1 MVQEMKMLRDLTAP
15 IESNPVTITPTRL
28 EQDTSP
34 APLQREPVV
43 NDFAI
48 TAATKNGSGSQT
60 SNAVLLRALF
70 KMGIPVSGKNLFPSN
85 IQGRPTW
92 YTIRLSKDGYIARR
106 ETTEIMIVLNPDT
119 VLEDHQNTAPGG
131 VFMYADDIKLPVRRS
146 DLHYY
151 AIPVREMARAH
162 EADPKL
168 RTYVGNMVYVGA
180 IAQLLGIELSE
191 IEAALMF
198 HFKGKAKP
206 VESNMRVVRA
216 AAAWA
221 AENLVKT
228 DPYRVER
235 MDKTRGQIMIDG
247 NTAAALGA
255 IYGGLG
261 FAAWYPITPATS
273 LADALNEYLPRLR
286 MDPET
291 KAPTYAV
298 VQAEDELAALG
309 MVLGAGWAGARAM
322 TSTSGPGISLM
333 AEFSGL
339 GYFAEIPAVIWDVQ
353 RMGPATG
360 LPTRVSQGDIIAAYW
375 LGHGDTKHP
384 VLLPGSVYECFEFG
398 WRAFDLAERLQ
409 TPVFVLSDLDLGM
422 NQWMSKPF
430 DYPEEPM
437 DRGKVLTAEQV
448 NAARGF
454 ARYKDVDGDGIGW
467 RTLPGNDSPFAAYFT
482 RGSGHNERA
491 MLSERADDWENN
503 MDRLAR
509 KFETARRLMPPPVV
523 DLVEGAEIGIIGFGS
538 TDPAIQEGRALL
550 EAKGIHTSYLRL
562 RALPMN
568 DDVTMFLAAHK
579 RIYVVELNS
588 DAQLC
593 QLVRLHSPKDAEK
606 VYPANHN
613 DGLPLT
619 AHWVSEEILYQET
632 RH

>member
-1 MVQEMKMLRDLTAP
+1 MIREYISQAEYVA
-15 IESNPVTITPTRL
+15 TPPPQP
-28 EQDTSP
+28 EASP
-34 APLQREPVV
+34 AIANREPIV
-43 NDFAI
+43 NDFSI

-92 YTIRLSKDGYIARR
+92 YTIRLSKDGYTARR
-106 ETTEIMIVLNPDT
+106 ETTEIMIVLNPET
-119 VLEDHQNTAPGG
+119 ALEDHQNTAPGG
-131 VFMYADDIKLPVRRS
+131 MFIYADDIALPARRD

-151 AIPVREMARAH
+151 PIPVKELARKY

-168 RTYVGNMVYVGA
+168 RTYVANMVYVGA
-180 IAQLLGIELSE
+180 IAQLLGIDPNE

-221 AENLVKT
+221 AEHLVKT
-228 DPYRVER
+228 DPYRVAR
-235 MDKTRGQIMIDG
+235 MDKTKGLIMVDG

-255 IYGGLG
+255 IYGGVS

-273 LADALNEYLPRLR
+273 LADALNEYLPKLR
-286 MDPET
+286 IDPET
-291 KAPTYAV
+291 GAPTYAV

-333 AEFSGL
+333 AEFTGL

-353 RMGPATG
+353 RVGPATG
-360 LPTRVSQGDIIAAYW
+360 LPTRVSQGDVIAAYW

-409 TPVFVLSDLDLGM
+409 TPIFVLSDLDLGM
-422 NQWMSKPF
+422 NQWMSRPF

-467 RTLPGNDSPFAAYFT
+467 RTLPGADSPFAAYFT

-491 MLSERADDWENN
+491 MLSERAEDWENN

-509 KFETARRLMPPPVV
+509 KFETARRLMPRPVV
-523 DLVEGAEIGIIGFGS
+523 ELVEGAEVGIIGFGS
-538 TDPAIQEGRALL
+538 TDSAIQEARAML
-550 EAKGIHTSYLRL
+550 AARGIRTSYLRL

-568 DDVTMFLAAHK
+568 DDMTMFLAGHC
-579 RIYVVELNS
+579 RVYVVEMNS
-588 DAQLC
+588 DAQMC
-593 QLVRLHSPKDAEK
+593 QLVRLHSPKDATK
-606 VYPANHN
+606 VRPANHS

-619 AHWVSEEILYQET
+619 ADWVYQEILYQET

>member
-1 MVQEMKMLRDLTAP
+1 MLKDLTAP
-15 IESNPVTITPTRL
+15 TDPNEIQATPATTPIP
-28 EQDTSP
+28 QD
-34 APLQREPVV
+34 VV
-43 NDFAI
+43 INDFSI

-60 SNAVLLRALF
+60 ANIALLRALF

-92 YTIRLSKDGYIARR
+92 YTIRVSSEGHIARR
-106 ETTEIMIVLNPDT
+106 ETTEIMVAINPDSI
-119 VLEDHQNTAPGG
+119 LDDHSNVAPGG
-131 VFMYADDIKLPVRRS
+131 AFIYADDIKLPVTRT
-146 DLHYY
+146 DITYY
-151 AIPVREMARAH
+151 PIPVKEMAKAN
-162 EADPKL
+162 EPDPKL
-168 RTYVGNMVYVGA
+168 RTYIANMVYVGA
-180 IAQLLGIELSE
+180 LAHLIGMDVKE

-198 HFKGKAKP
+198 HFKGKQKP
-206 VESNMRVVRA
+206 VDSNMKVVRQA
-216 AAAWA
+216 AQWA
-221 AENLVKT
+221 AENLPASFRFK
-228 DPYRVER
+228 VER
-235 MDKTRGQIMIDG
+235 LNKTNGMIMIDG
-247 NTAAALGA
+247 NTAAGIGA
-255 IYGGLG
+255 IYGGVN

-273 LADALNEYLPRLR
+273 VAEALNDYLPKLR
-286 MDPET
+286 IDPET
-291 KAPTYAV
+291 KKPTYAV
-298 VQAEDELAALG
+298 VQAEDELSALG

-333 AEFSGL
+333 AEFTGL

-360 LPTRVSQGDIIAAYW
+360 LPTRTSQGDVISAYW

-409 TPVFVLSDLDLGM
+409 TPVFVLTDLDFGM

-437 DRGKVLTAEQV
+437 DRGKIMTAEKLDELKAQW
-448 NAARGF
+448 

-467 RTLPGNDSPFAAYFT
+467 RTLPGTDHPLAAYFT

-491 MLSERADDWENN
+491 NLSERSADWQNN

-509 KFETARRLMPPPVV
+509 KFETARGLVPAPAV
-523 DLVEGAEIGIIGFGS
+523 DLNHDAEVGIIGFGS
-538 TDPAIQEGRALL
+538 TEPAIEEARAQL
-550 EAKGIHTSYLRL
+550 AAQGIQTSFLRL

-568 DDVTMFLAAHK
+568 EETTLFLASHK
-579 RIYVVELNS
+579 RIYVVEMNS

-593 QLVRLHSPKDAEK
+593 QLVRLHSPADAAK
-606 VYPANHN
+606 VRAANHN

-619 AHWVSEEILYQET
+619 AHWITEAIAYQENKK
-632 RH
+632 